1 VQAITT
7 KSGVHPGGTASYA
20 IWVWPAGGAA
30 SGVSVTISARVAGK
44 GVTPSFTVC
53 PTASGR
59 TCNVGGIA
67 KGTSDELQAKVA
79 VPKSTAGGRQVVL
92 SATAKSSDA
101 TAPPL
106 ASASITVA
114 ANPTRSHSASPSPA
128 PTTPAA
134 GTSGPGTSGLGTTGL
149 GTPLPA
155 GILPTLPGQTSSGAL
170 LQLPS
175 PLNSP
180 GGLFPKVPP
189 GSTPSP
195 TPYSAI
201 LPNARDVKVTD
212 AGATFPF
219 STRLIGGEIVGLAV
233 LAAALTIAIVRF
245 SLRRP
250 RPQHSRDS
258 GGD

>member
-1 VQAITT
+1 
-7 KSGVHPGGTASYA
+7 VHPGGTASYA
-20 IWVWPAGGAA
+20 IWVWPVGGAA
-30 SGVSVTISARVAGK
+30 SGVSVTISAKVAGK
-44 GVTPSFTVC
+44 GVTPRFTVC

-79 VPKSTAGGRQVVL
+79 VPKSTAGGRHVVL

-128 PTTPAA
+128 PTTPAM
-134 GTSGPGTSGLGTTGL
+134 GTSGLGTTGL
-149 GTPLPA
+149 GTPLPV
-155 GILPTLPGQTSSGAL
+155 GVLPTLPGQTNPGAL

-175 PLNSP
+175 PLNSL

-189 GSTPSP
+189 GLTPSP

-201 LPNARDVKVTD
+201 LPNARDVRVTD

-250 RPQHSRDS
+250 RPQHSRDPA
-258 GGD
+258 D